1 MFRDNFLIKKNLI
14 YEIIIVFL
22 TMQKPKWKQRKE
34 RTNQTFICKNY
45 TRIDGTTNFLC
56 NL

>member
-22 TMQKPKWKQRKE
+22 TMQKPK
-34 RTNQTFICKNY
+34 
-45 TRIDGTTNFLC
+45 
-56 NL
+56 